1 MPRQKEFDVD
11 AVCERALNVFWRRG
25 YAATSVNDLV
35 LELGIGKAS
44 LYAAFG
50 PKHQLY
56 LTALRRYVE
65 RSAARVVAELG
76 SDGSPAQ
83 AVRDLV
89 NRYVDQALEQGEL
102 GCLVVNAAIELMPA
116 DPEVCRLVERS
127 WDTIEV
133 ALTVTLTRAIAEGEL
148 PGHSDPAALAAFLL
162 TFLQGV
168 RVLGKRQ
175 DTTQRLRAAAATA
188 LRVLDAE

>member
-11 AVCERALNVFWRRG
+11 AVCERALNLFWRRG

-35 LELGIGKAS
+35 GELGIGKAS

-65 RSAARVVAELG
+65 RSAARIVVELG
-76 SDGSPAQ
+76 SDGSPAA
-83 AVRDLV
+83 AVRNLV
-89 NRYVDQALEQGEL
+89 DRYVDQALDQGEL

-116 DPEVCRLVERS
+116 DPEVGRLVGRS

-133 ALTVTLTRAIAEGEL
+133 ALTVTLTRAVAGGEL
-148 PGHSDPAALAAFLL
+148 PEHSDPAALAAFLL

-168 RVLGKRQ
+168 RVLGKRP
-175 DTTQRLRAAAATA
+175 DTAQRLRAAAATA
-188 LRVLDAE
+188 LRVLGTN